1 VLRLTEDGD
10 LAVRTRLNQGS
21 RLGNPCR
28 RHRLSDGAHN
38 RRKSHR
44 GEDELEPDQMS
55 PAPLI
60 PCFLISNKLDPT
72 TSITSTSWMT
82 AARPALRAAG
92 IVDSC
97 FQEEVERPCIS
108 LTNCTHSSL

>member
-1 VLRLTEDGD
+1 
-10 LAVRTRLNQGS
+10 
-21 RLGNPCR
+21 
-28 RHRLSDGAHN
+28 
-38 RRKSHR
+38 
-44 GEDELEPDQMS
+44 MS

-92 IVDSC
+92 IAGSC
-97 FQEEVERPCIS
+97 FQEEVGETLHFTYKLHTQLLIALVPRQIADNLARSASPS
-108 LTNCTHSSL
+108 PDRLTRR